1 MPRHPPC
8 ALKNLPH
15 DHRTHRPTTTTTGPL
30 PPGEGPAARSTGRRS
45 ITNLRH
51 HNPRRDAR
59 RRPQRLLRHQ
69 FLRCSR
75 PLYSS
80 QTTTHTPHT
89 HGREFR
95 PSGRHRRRRGAG
107 NQRHLT
113 THHEPTTPPTTAP
126 RTGDQQRRNRCARVG
141 ACCLRTQQCAMDRSS
156 TGTSPTVPPPPR
168 PPGQPGSPR

>member
-45 ITNLRH
+45 ITN
-51 HNPRRDAR
+51 
-59 RRPQRLLRHQ
+59 
-69 FLRCSR
+69 SG
-75 PLYSS
+75 
-80 QTTTHTPHT
+80 TTTNRHPPKGPPSAVAPVLKMLASTIQFSNNNPHTPHSRAEVT
-89 HGREFR
+89 TIR
-95 PSGRHRRRRGAG
+95 PSPPPAGRREPKTSHHPPR
-107 NQRHLT
+107 
-113 THHEPTTPPTTAP
+113 THHHLHHRP
-126 RTGDQQRRNRCARVG
+126 REGDQQRRNRCARAG